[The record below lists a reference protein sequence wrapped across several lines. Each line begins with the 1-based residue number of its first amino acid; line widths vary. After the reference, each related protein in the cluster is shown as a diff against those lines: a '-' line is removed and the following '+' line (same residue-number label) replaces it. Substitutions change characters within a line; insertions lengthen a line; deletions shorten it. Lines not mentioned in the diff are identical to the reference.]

1 MLLAKLHVYFM
12 RSVRKLPDT
21 TLRLTGLPRGG
32 LQTAQYA
39 LLFDVCQHLER
50 RGEPLGRV

>member
-21 TLRLTGLPRGG
+21 TLRLTGLPQQGRTYNTHVPAARAS
-32 LQTAQYA
+32 LVACSQT
-39 LLFDVCQHLER
+39 
-50 RGEPLGRV
+50 G